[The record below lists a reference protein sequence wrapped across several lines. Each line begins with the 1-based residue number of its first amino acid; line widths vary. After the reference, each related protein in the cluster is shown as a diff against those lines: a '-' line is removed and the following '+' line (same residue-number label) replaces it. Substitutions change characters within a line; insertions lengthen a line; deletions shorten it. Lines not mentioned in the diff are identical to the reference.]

1 LFEEVT
7 MFADYI
13 SDNSW
18 ANHSH
23 RGWTALV
30 SFTTQAVAIAGLLVV
45 PLFYTQAMPRLA
57 LLGSL
62 IAPVPP
68 PAPGSA
74 RATQSQVVRSLGEH
88 ALLLPTRIPRTI
100 PDSNDGDASV
110 SEIPAGPGFP
120 GGNGD
125 RTGGGFVLDAIGPAP
140 NSPMPLAPALH
151 PPRVS
156 HVMEGNLIQ
165 RVQPEYPA
173 LAKQA
178 RIQGTVVLRAVISR
192 EGTIQDLQ
200 VVSGHPL
207 LVQAAINAVRQW
219 RYRPYYLNDQAVEVE
234 TQVTVNFTLS
244 GG

>member
-1 LFEEVT
+1 

-13 SDNSW
+13 ADNSW
-18 ANHSH
+18 DNRSH
-23 RGWTALV
+23 RGWTALA
-30 SFTTQAVAIAGLLVV
+30 SFAAQALAIAGLLAL
-45 PLFYTQAMPRLA
+45 PLFYTQALPRLA
-57 LLGSL
+57 LLGSV

-68 PAPGSA
+68 PAPA
-74 RATQSQVVRSLGEH
+74 ALRAVQSQVVSNLDED
-88 ALLLPTRIPRTI
+88 ALRFPAPIPRAF
-100 PDSNDGDASV
+100 SNFNGHEADTDAP
-110 SEIPAGPGFP
+110 ELPAGPGVP
-120 GGNGD
+120 GSNGD
-125 RTGGGFVLDAIGPAP
+125 HTAGDSVLEALGGGMSPRLPTAP
-140 NSPMPLAPALH
+140 SVR
-151 PPRVS
+151 PPRIS
-156 HVMEGNLIQ
+156 HVMEGNLIR

-178 RIQGTVVLRAVISR
+178 RIQGTVVLRAVINR

-219 RYRPYYLNDQAVEVE
+219 RYRPFYLNDQPVEVE

>member
-1 LFEEVT
+1 

-18 ANHSH
+18 ANRSH
-23 RGWTALV
+23 RGWTALA
-30 SFTTQAVAIAGLLVV
+30 SFAAQALAIAGLLVM

-62 IAPVPP
+62 IAPAPP
-68 PAPGSA
+68 PAPGAA
-74 RATQSQVVRSLGEH
+74 RAAQRQVVSNLDEH
-88 ALLLPTRIPRTI
+88 ALRLPTPIPRAFSASS
-100 PDSNDGDASV
+100 DSDADASF
-110 SEIPAGPGFP
+110 SQLPTGPGVP
-120 GGNGD
+120 GSNGDHAGGN
-125 RTGGGFVLDAIGPAP
+125 VLDAIGNGMRPSLP
-140 NSPMPLAPALH
+140 PPPSVR

-156 HVMEGNLIQ
+156 HVMEGNLIR

-178 RIQGTVVLRAVISR
+178 RIQGTVVLRAVIDR
-192 EGTIQDLQ
+192 EGAIQDLQ
-200 VVSGHPL
+200 VISGHPL

-219 RYRPYYLNDQAVEVE
+219 RYRPFYLNDQPVEVE
-234 TQVTVNFTLS
+234 TQVTVNFSLS

>member
-1 LFEEVT
+1 
-7 MFADYI
+7 MFDDYI
-13 SDNSW
+13 RESS
-18 ANHSH
+18 SPGRSL
-23 RGWTALV
+23 RGWTALA
-30 SFTTQAVAIAGLLVV
+30 SFAAQAVAIASLLIL

-57 LLGSL
+57 LLGSV
-62 IAPVPP
+62 IAPAPP
-68 PAPGSA
+68 PAPGTA
-74 RATQSQVVRSLGEH
+74 HAAQSTVISNLDEN
-88 ALLLPTRIPRTI
+88 ALHFPTPIPR
-100 PDSNDGDASV
+100 PVSNYDSHATDGQSSDL
-110 SEIPAGPGFP
+110 PAGPGVP

-125 RTGGGFVLDAIGPAP
+125 RGGGSSILDAIGPAP
-140 NSPMPLAPALH
+140 NSPMPLTPSKR

-156 HVMEGNLIQ
+156 HVMEGNLIR

-178 RIQGTVVLRAVISR
+178 RIQGTVVLRAVIDR
-192 EGTIQDLQ
+192 EGIIQDLQ
-200 VVSGHPL
+200 VLSGHPL